1 MSGYAARTHP
11 SEGVYMPLMA
21 KALALQDERGTR
33 AVIVTTDLIGMP
45 RSLTDAVAG
54 EAMRLYQIDRSQIVF
69 NSSHTHT
76 GPMVRDNLAILGPD
90 DPVQLEALAQY
101 RNELA
106 VKLKNVIAA
115 ALGDL
120 QPASLAFDYGEASF
134 AMNRRQAAPTGVRIG
149 VNPEGPT
156 DHRVPVLRITSPS
169 GQIRAVLFAY
179 ACHNTTLTAEFYK
192 LSGDY
197 AGFAQAEIERQFP
210 GGTALFMIQCAADQN
225 PEPRSRLELAEQH
238 GRTLAAEVVRVART
252 PMQPVSG
259 RLRTVFQTMD
269 LEFAPHTREQF
280 EQEAAGSDKF
290 RVRRAKTVL
299 ASYDARRE
307 PRKLNYPVQVIRF
320 DKGFTLLALAGEVV
334 VDYSIWAR
342 GAFPSERLIV
352 AGYSNDVSCY
362 IPSALVL
369 REGGYEPVESM
380 IYYGLPGP
388 FTELVEERIRET
400 VTAAMNRARK

>member
-1 MSGYAARTHP
+1 
-11 SEGVYMPLMA
+11 
-21 KALALQDERGTR
+21 
-33 AVIVTTDLIGMP
+33 
-45 RSLTDAVAG
+45 
-54 EAMRLYQIDRSQIVF
+54 MRLYQIDRSQIVF

-362 IPSALVL
+362 IPSARVL

-388 FTELVEERIRET
+388 FTESVEERIRET

>member
-362 IPSALVL
+362 IPSARVL

-388 FTELVEERIRET
+388 FTESVEERIRET